1 MVSRGGE
8 KRKKEKGTNFEKEGY
23 PFVLYS
29 FREAEASYQTIELLE
44 WDHMIFFC
52 LYMNNS

>member
-29 FREAEASYQTIELLE
+29 FREAEASCETIELLE